1 MFILR
6 SLLRVIYVTLCTVIV
21 LAGTV
26 VLTVI
31 VIDKGGE
38 LYDTWKQKP
47 IIIQQEVINRPTTLE
62 SEMAQML
69 GWFQLR
75 LNQATVHVRDSSRE
89 IQRLETRVDTL
100 EKYISEN
107 ELPVPAE
114 PVNVNLLIR

>member
-1 MFILR
+1 
-6 SLLRVIYVTLCTVIV
+6 VIV